1 MTSKDPTQVLVTGH
15 GNSYAQK
22 IQARGHELR
31 ADEPVDL
38 GGEDTGPNPYE
49 LLLSALG
56 ACTNI
61 TLTMYAK
68 RKRWPL
74 EDVQVALSH
83 QKIHADD
90 CASCTTEK
98 GLLDHIERKLSFTG
112 PLDQEQRERLL
123 EIANKCPVHRTLEGE
138 IHVTTSL
145 AEA

>member
-1 MTSKDPTQVLVTGH
+1 MASQHPTEVLVA
-15 GNSYAQK
+15 GNGDSYAQS

-31 ADEPVDL
+31 ADEPVKL
-38 GGEDTGPNPYE
+38 GGEDTGPTPYE
-49 LLLSALG
+49 LLLGALG
-56 ACTNI
+56 ACTTI

-68 RKRWPL
+68 RKGWPL

-83 QKIHADD
+83 QKIHAED
-90 CASCTTEK
+90 CASCSTEK
-98 GLLDHIERKLSFTG
+98 GLLDHIERKLSFAG